1 MRKIIGIFITFAT
14 LFIASC
20 EMQQVEDI
28 RIESVSGNSISKTA
42 ITLSLNESR
51 TQLGEKVD
59 GIYQLFWSEDDK
71 ISANG
76 VESSTAIINKNNPA
90 NATFNF
96 SEELGNN
103 CQIAYPAAPEGKV
116 IFAENQVHTSNT
128 TFGEGVATM
137 YGIATNE
144 GVELK
149 HLTGILKIGIVGS
162 ATLTKVQVSTADET
176 PISGLFDLDFASGA
190 ITPTAE
196 AKSTICYSFGAG
208 LELDAAAP
216 TYVHIALP
224 AGEYSLLRV
233 RIYDSEGGIMSKE
246 IRATSAK
253 PIRAGIVRE
262 FTNTITYKADSA
274 SDVEIGKMF
283 PLWEE
288 GYLDIHMINSARGE
302 CSFLILP
309 DGTTVVVDVG
319 EIPATMGDFPIAQLP
334 STDVRPTTTFARY
347 IKNYLPEGKSWIDY
361 CQISHFHNDHFGD
374 PSIKAE
380 TNPIGYRKIGAMALY
395 DQIPFKNILDRAYPN
410 YLPEGESKTAPIDHT
425 WFLEE
430 WKTLIKWGEEQGVLQ
445 GARFTAGKEQIV
457 LLYNKEKYNN
467 FMTMNICE
475 NGYGYYIKSGDTT
488 PKKNGSKSDSGNPSS
503 CGFYLKYGNFDYVTA
518 GDITSAPQNRMAYYF
533 RDCADGTK
541 LDALKGGHHLS
552 SNGYGGQMEAY
563 MFPEVILNQN
573 FYKKQ
578 PDIDLLN
585 NKIFP
590 IIKAKVFTTN
600 AHPEALAE
608 NPDTYAKMNGYNGH
622 LVLRVAPGGA
632 SYYVYVLDATDFE
645 YRVKSIHG
653 PYSSK

>member
-1 MRKIIGIFITFAT
+1 MKKIFTT
-14 LFIASC
+14 LTAAFIALSC
-20 EMQQVEDI
+20 ATDATEGI
-28 RIESVSGNSISKTA
+28 RFDEQSFVAESS
-42 ITLSLNESR
+42 ITLSLEGSR
-51 TQLGEKVD
+51 TQLGERV
-59 GIYQLFWSEDDK
+59 GEGFPLFWSEGDK

-76 VESSTAIINKNNPA
+76 IESAEAVIDENNLSR
-90 NATFNF
+90 ATFNF
-96 SEELGNN
+96 SEELNGTLN
-103 CQIAYPAAPEGKV
+103 IAYPAAPEGKV
-116 IFAENQVHTSNT
+116 IFAAEQSHAGNS
-128 TFGEGVATM
+128 TFGNGVSTMYGVATN
-137 YGIATNE
+137 G

-149 HLTGILKIGIVGS
+149 HLTGVLKIGIVGS
-162 ATLTKVQVSTADET
+162 ATLAKVQISAADET
-176 PISGLFDLDFASGA
+176 PISGTFDCDFTSGTIA
-190 ITPTAE
+190 PTAE
-196 AKSTICYSFGAG
+196 AKSVITYSFGDG
-208 LELDAAAP
+208 VQLSSTP

-224 AGEYSLLRV
+224 AGEYSLLRM
-233 RIYDSEGGIMSKE
+233 RLYDSEGGIMVAE
-246 IRATSAK
+246 VRAPSSK
-253 PIRAGIVRE
+253 PIKAGFVRE
-262 FTNTITYKADSA
+262 FSNNIPYKAGSA
-274 SDVEIGKMF
+274 SSVEVGKMF
-283 PLWEE
+283 PLWQE

-309 DGTTVVVDVG
+309 DGTTLVVDVG
-319 EIPATMGDFPIAQLP
+319 EIPATMGDFPVAQLP
-334 STDVRPTTTFARY
+334 STDVRPTTTYARY

-361 CQISHFHNDHFGD
+361 CHISHFHNDHFGD
-374 PSIKAE
+374 PGIKAE

-395 DQIPFKNILDRAYPN
+395 DLIPFKNILDRAYPN
-410 YLPEGESKTAPIDHT
+410 YLAEGESKTAPIDHT

-430 WKTLIKWGEEQGVLQ
+430 WKALIKWGEENGVLQ

-475 NGYGYYIKSGDTT
+475 NGYGYYIRSGETT
-488 PKKNGSKSDSGNPSS
+488 PKKNGSKSDDGNPSS
-503 CGFYLKYGNFDYVTA
+503 CGFYLKYGNFDYVSA

-578 PDIDLLN
+578 PDIGLLN

-590 IIKAKVFTTN
+590 IIKAQVFTTN

-608 NPDTYAKMNGYNGH
+608 NPDTYAKMNGYDGH

-632 SYYVYVLDATDFE
+632 SYYVYVLDATDFG
-645 YRVKSIHG
+645 YHVKSIHG
-653 PYSSK
+653 PYTSK

>member
-1 MRKIIGIFITFAT
+1 MKKIFTTLAT
-14 LFIASC
+14 AFIALSC
-20 EMQQVEDI
+20 VTDTTENVRLDEHSFMT
-28 RIESVSGNSISKTA
+28 ESS
-42 ITLSLNESR
+42 ITLSLEGSR
-51 TQLGEKVD
+51 TQLGEKV
-59 GIYQLFWSEDDK
+59 GEGYPLYWSEGDK

-76 VESSTAIINKNNPA
+76 IASDEAIINKDNPCR
-90 NATFNF
+90 ATFNF
-96 SEELGNN
+96 GSTLAERLH
-103 CQIAYPAAPEGKV
+103 IAYPAAPEGKV
-116 IFAENQVHTSNT
+116 IFAAEQSHAGDS
-128 TFGEGVATM
+128 TFGNGAATM
-137 YGIATNE
+137 YGVATDE
-144 GVELK
+144 SIELK
-149 HLTGILKIGIVGS
+149 HLTGVLKFGIVGS
-162 ATLTKVQVSTADET
+162 ATLTKVTVATADHT
-176 PISGLFDLDFASGA
+176 LIAGTFDIDFESGA
-190 ITPTAE
+190 VTPTEDA
-196 AKSTICYSFGAG
+196 SNTITYSFNNG
-208 LELDAAAP
+208 LKLNSAIP
-216 TYVHIALP
+216 TYVHIAIP

-233 RIYDSEGGIMSKE
+233 RIYDNAGGIMLAE
-246 IRATSAK
+246 VRAPSSK
-253 PIRAGIVRE
+253 PIKAGYVRE
-262 FTNTITYKADSA
+262 FSNLITYKAGSA
-274 SDVEIGKMF
+274 SSVEVGKML

-309 DGTTVVVDVG
+309 DGTTLVVDVG
-319 EIPATMGDFPIAQLP
+319 EIPATMGDFPVAQLP
-334 STDVRPTTTFARY
+334 STDVRPTTTYARY

-361 CQISHFHNDHFGD
+361 CHISHFHNDHFGD
-374 PSIKAE
+374 PSIKGE

-395 DQIPFKNILDRAYPN
+395 DLIPFKNILDRAYPN
-410 YLPEGESKTAPIDHT
+410 YLAEGESKTAPIDHT

-457 LLYNKEKYNN
+457 LLYNKEKYSN

-503 CGFYLKYGNFDYVTA
+503 CGFYLKYGDFDYVSA

-541 LDALKGGHHLS
+541 LDAIKGGHHLS

-563 MFPEVILNQN
+563 MFPDVILNQN

-590 IIKAKVFTTN
+590 TIGAEVYTTN
-600 AHPEALAE
+600 AHPEALTEYA
-608 NPDTYAKMNGYNGH
+608 DTYSKISDYNGH
-622 LVLRVAPGGA
+622 IVLRVAPGGA
-632 SYYVYVLDATDFE
+632 SYYVYMLDATNFE

-653 PYSSK
+653 PYTSK